1 MGKTATFVQ
10 LAGIAP
16 DETATTPLYRQIY
29 DALRQAI
36 LSGQLAAGTRLPATR
51 TLAEEL
57 HVARN
62 TVLIAFA
69 QLFAEG
75 YVEGKVG
82 SGTYVARTLPDDLLL
97 ARRRPAKTTAPSP
110 VPESDRSL
118 SQRGRLLAAT
128 RVLPARSFMAPRAFH
143 PGTPAFD
150 AFPYDIWG
158 RLAARHWR
166 AHDTSLMGYGESAGY
181 RPLREAIAAYVGAA
195 RAVRCAPEQVIVVA
209 GSQQGLNLAVNLLLD
224 PGDAAWIEDPGYRGA
239 YGALTGAGATLVPVP
254 VDAEGLDV
262 AAGAQRC
269 HTARVIYVSPS
280 HQFPLGI
287 TMSLA
292 RRLALLEW
300 AAQHNA
306 WILEDDYDSEYRYA
320 GRPLASLQGL
330 DQHRRVIYIGTFSK
344 VLFPGLR
351 LGYLVVP
358 PDLVDAFTAA
368 RALAD
373 RHSPLP
379 DQATLADFI
388 AEGHFTRH
396 IRRMR
401 VLYAERQAMLV
412 TEAQRELRGLLDLA
426 PAEAGMHL
434 VGMLPASVDDIA
446 ASQRA
451 AAFGVEAPALSNY
464 AVEARFHAGLMLGYA
479 CVDEPQIRAG
489 VRQLARALQ
498 TFVK

>member
-16 DETATTPLYRQIY
+16 DEMAATPLYRQIY

-36 LSGQLAAGTRLPATR
+36 LAGQLVAGTRLPATR
-51 TLAEEL
+51 ALAAEL
-57 HVARN
+57 RVARN

-82 SGTYVARTLPDDLLL
+82 SGTYVAHTLPDDLLL
-97 ARRRPAKTTAPSP
+97 ARRKPGQGATSLPAA
-110 VPESDRSL
+110 ESDRSL
-118 SQRGRLLAAT
+118 SQRGKLLAAT
-128 RVLPARSFMAPRAFH
+128 RVLPARAFPTPRAFH
-143 PGTPAFD
+143 PGTPALD
-150 AFPYDIWG
+150 VFPYDLWA
-158 RLAARHWR
+158 RLAARRWR
-166 AHDTSLMGYGESAGY
+166 THDISLMVYGESAGY

-195 RAVRCAPEQVIVVA
+195 RAVRCVPEQVIVVA
-209 GSQQGLNLAVNLLLD
+209 GSQQGLNLAANLLID

-239 YGALTGAGATLVPVP
+239 YGALAGAGARLVPVP

-262 AAGAQRC
+262 TAGAARC
-269 HTARVIYVSPS
+269 PDARMIYVSPS

-306 WILEDDYDSEYRYA
+306 WVLEDDYDSEYRYA

-330 DQHRRVIYIGTFSK
+330 DQRQRVIYIGTFSK
-344 VLFPGLR
+344 VLFAGLR

-401 VLYAERQAMLV
+401 MLYAERQAVLV
-412 TEAQRELRGLLDLA
+412 AEAQRELRGLLDVM

-434 VGMLPASVDDIA
+434 VGTLPAGVDDIA
-446 ASQRA
+446 ASKRA
-451 AAFGVEAPALSNY
+451 AAFGVEVPALSNY
-464 AVEARFHAGLMLGYA
+464 NIESRSHVGLTLGYA
-479 CVDEPQIRAG
+479 CVDEHQIRDG
-489 VRQLARALQ
+489 VRQLTRALR

>member
-16 DETATTPLYRQIY
+16 DETMTTPLYRQIY
-29 DALRQAI
+29 DGLRQAI
-36 LSGQLAAGTRLPATR
+36 LSGQLVAGTRLPATR
-51 TLAEEL
+51 ALAAEL

-75 YVEGKVG
+75 YVEGYVG
-82 SGTYVARTLPDDLLL
+82 SGTYVAHTLPDDLLL
-97 ARRRPAKTTAPSP
+97 ARRKPARSAVASSP
-110 VPESDRSL
+110 TGSDRAL
-118 SQRGRLLAAT
+118 SQRGKLLAET
-128 RVLPARSFMAPRAFH
+128 RVMPPRFFRTPRAFH
-143 PGTPAFD
+143 PGLPALD
-150 AFPYDIWG
+150 AFPYDLWA
-158 RLAARHWR
+158 RLATRRWR
-166 AHDTSLMGYGESAGY
+166 SHDSSLMSYGDAVGY

-195 RAVRCAPEQVIVVA
+195 RAVRCTPEQVIIVA
-209 GSQQGLNLAVNLLLD
+209 GSQQGLNLAACLLLD
-224 PGDAAWIEDPGYRGA
+224 PGDAVWMEDPGYRGA
-239 YGALTGAGATLVPVP
+239 YGALAGAGARLVPVP
-254 VDAEGLDV
+254 IDAEGLDV
-262 AAGAQRC
+262 TAGAARC
-269 HTARVIYVSPS
+269 ADVRMIYVSPS
-280 HQFPLGI
+280 RQFPLGV

-300 AAQHNA
+300 AEQHNA
-306 WILEDDYDSEYRYA
+306 WVLEDDYDSEYRYA

-330 DQHRRVIYIGTFSK
+330 DRRQHVIYIGTFSK

-358 PDLVDAFTAA
+358 PDLVHAFTAA

-401 VLYAERQAMLV
+401 MLYAERQAVLV
-412 TEAQRELRGLLDLA
+412 EEAQRELCGLLDLP

-434 VGMLPASVDDIA
+434 VGTLPDGVSDIA
-446 ASQRA
+446 AAQRA
-451 AAFGVEAPALSNY
+451 AAFGVEVPALSGY
-464 AVEARFHAGLMLGYA
+464 AVEARSHTGLMLGYA
-479 CVDEPQIRAG
+479 CVDEAQIREG
-489 VRQLARALQ
+489 VRQLARA
-498 TFVK
+498 